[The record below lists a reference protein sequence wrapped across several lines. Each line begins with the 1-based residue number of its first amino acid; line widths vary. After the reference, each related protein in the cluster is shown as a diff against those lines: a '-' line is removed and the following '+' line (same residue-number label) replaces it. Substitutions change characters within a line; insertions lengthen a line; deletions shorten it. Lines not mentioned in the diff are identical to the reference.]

1 MKEGED
7 GKVDWCEGETDD
19 DDVSVDRVLSFFS
32 GRGPTMD
39 LRVKPDVVVPGEWIV
54 SARSSGD
61 PSSIG
66 CTTCRD
72 SLLPLFGTS
81 MATAI
86 AAGTAALVRQYF
98 TDGFYPD
105 GVKSP
110 AASIQPSAALVKAVM
125 IAAAV
130 SDVKDPIETLSGT
143 ATESYAPRPGV
154 GYGRVELNSA
164 LSFQDDDST
173 PDLHVVDRREI
184 ASGEMH
190 VHCFLT
196 RDASLPFRAT
206 LVWSDPP
213 AHLASSWLLIHDLDL
228 SLLSNTSDQLL
239 LGNDHRTADGQRLWD
254 VTNNVE
260 QITTQLPTSA
270 LVAVHVRATHISAH
284 PTQPYSLV
292 VTGHFYEADPAVC
305 APLTDCA
312 GGCSGHGTCGAHSGL
327 CECEDGWT
335 GVGCGV
341 GSERLESCD
350 ERHATVPFG
359 EWRFYHVDPRHDSG
373 VTHGQCSVHMQ
384 VGQHAQERT
393 KQVCSRSKK
402 HHLAGA
408 DDFSLCGCEYL
419 QSLAGDPDLY
429 LQVGRFPSL
438 TDFKSVATQI
448 CV

>member
-7 GKVDWCEGETDD
+7 GKVGWCDSETDD

-39 LRVKPDVVVPGEWIV
+39 LRVKPDVLVAGEWIV

-61 PSSIG
+61 PSFIG
-66 CTTCRD
+66 CTSCRT

-81 MATAI
+81 MATAV

-98 TDGFYPD
+98 TDGLYPD
-105 GVKSP
+105 GAKN
-110 AASIQPSAALVKAVM
+110 AATSMQPSAALVKAVM

-130 SDVKDPIETLSGT
+130 ADVTDPMDALSGVT
-143 ATESYAPRPGV
+143 ADSFAPRPGV

-164 LSFQDDDST
+164 LSFQDDDAT
-173 PDLHVVDRREI
+173 PDLYVQDGRQI

-190 VHCFLT
+190 VYCFLT
-196 RDASLPFRAT
+196 RDEPLPFRAT

-213 AHLASSWLLIHDLDL
+213 AHLSSSWLLINDLDL
-228 SLLSNTSDQLL
+228 SLRSNASDRLLL

-260 QITTQLPTSA
+260 QITTTLPTSA
-270 LVAVHVRATHISAH
+270 LVAVHVRGTHLPSQ

-292 VTGHFYEADPAVC
+292 VTGHFYEVEPSVC

-312 GGCSGHGTCGAHSGL
+312 GGCSGHGKCGMHSGL
-327 CECEDGWT
+327 CECDEGYT
-335 GVGCGV
+335 GVGCSV

-350 ERHATVPFG
+350 ERHASVPFG
-359 EWRFYHVDPRHDSG
+359 EWRFYHIDPRNDSRLW
-373 VTHGQCSVHMQ
+373 HGQWSVNMR
-384 VGQHAQERT
+384 VGET
-393 KQVCSRSKK
+393 KQHVLTQAVAQHHIYQQYGCSSR
-402 HHLAGA
+402 LLCCACAVAGW
-408 DDFSLCGCEYL
+408 
-419 QSLAGDPDLY
+419 
-429 LQVGRFPSL
+429 
-438 TDFKSVATQI
+438 
-448 CV
+448 

>member
-1 MKEGED
+1 MKERDD
-7 GKVDWCEGETDD
+7 GRVDWCDSETDD

-66 CTTCRD
+66 CITCRD

-98 TDGFYPD
+98 TDGFYPN
-105 GVKSP
+105 GTKNA
-110 AASIQPSAALVKAVM
+110 AASMQPSAALVKAVM

-130 SDVKDPIETLSGT
+130 SDVTDPMDTLSV
-143 ATESYAPRPGV
+143 AADSYAPQPGV

-164 LSFQDDDST
+164 LSFQDDDAT
-173 PDLHVVDRREI
+173 PDLFVVDRREI
-184 ASGEMH
+184 ASEQLH

-213 AHLASSWLLIHDLDL
+213 ARLASSWLLINDLDL
-228 SLLSNTSDQLL
+228 SLRSNASDQLL

-260 QITTQLPTSA
+260 QISTNLPSSA
-270 LVAVHVRATHISAH
+270 LVAVHVRATHIPMH
-284 PTQPYSLV
+284 LNQPYSLV
-292 VTGHFYEADPAVC
+292 VTGHFYEVESLVC

-312 GGCSGHGTCGAHSGL
+312 GGCGGHGSCGMKSGL
-327 CECEDGWT
+327 CECDAGWT
-335 GVGCGV
+335 GVGCSV

-350 ERHATVPFG
+350 ERHGTVQFG
-359 EWRFYHVDPRHDSG
+359 EWRFYYVDPRNDSRLW
-373 VTHGQCSVHMQ
+373 HGQWSVNMR
-384 VGQHAQERT
+384 VRQHVHSPSSVSPARMLT
-393 KQVCSRSKK
+393 F
-402 HHLAGA
+402 G
-408 DDFSLCGCEYL
+408 LC
-419 QSLAGDPDLY
+419 
-429 LQVGRFPSL
+429 
-438 TDFKSVATQI
+438 
-448 CV
+448 

>member
-1 MKEGED
+1 MKESED
-7 GKVDWCEGETDD
+7 SKVDWCDSETDD

-66 CTTCRD
+66 CSTCRG

-98 TDGFYPD
+98 TDGFYPN
-105 GVKSP
+105 GANNP
-110 AASIQPSAALVKAVM
+110 AASMQPSAALVKAVM

-130 SDVKDPIETLSGT
+130 ADVTDPIDTLSGT
-143 ATESYAPRPGV
+143 AADSYAPRPGV

-164 LSFQDDDST
+164 LSFQDDDAT
-173 PDLHVVDRREI
+173 PDMYVVDGREI
-184 ASGEMH
+184 ASGELH

-213 AHLASSWLLIHDLDL
+213 AHLSSSWLLVNDLDL
-228 SLLSNTSDQLL
+228 SLRSNSSDQLL

-260 QITTQLPTSA
+260 QITTALPNSA
-270 LVAVHVRATHISAH
+270 LVAVHVRGSHIPLHRS
-284 PTQPYSLV
+284 QPYSLV
-292 VTGHFYEADPAVC
+292 VTGHFYEAEPYIC

-312 GGCSGHGTCGAHSGL
+312 DGCGGHGTCGTKSGL
-327 CECEDGWT
+327 CECEVGWT

-350 ERHATVPFG
+350 ERHAAVPFG
-359 EWRFYHVDPRHDSG
+359 EWRYYHIDPRNDSRLW
-373 VTHGQCSVHMQ
+373 HGQWSANMQ
-384 VGQHAQERT
+384 VRQHSHSPTDALRIS
-393 KQVCSRSKK
+393 VR
-402 HHLAGA
+402 AG
-408 DDFSLCGCEYL
+408 
-419 QSLAGDPDLY
+419 
-429 LQVGRFPSL
+429 
-438 TDFKSVATQI
+438 
-448 CV
+448 